1 MFKITRAHVIAGTA
15 VLMLTGCATP
25 AAPTATFSPSET
37 TLDEF
42 FLMRVNSGW
51 QAEERTSEQ
60 KLAAGMRA
68 CEQIQAGVPRDEILA
83 FDATSKPLEHD
94 NAVIVYHAAYIL
106 CPAI

>member
-1 MFKITRAHVIAGTA
+1 MFKITRANVIIAT
-15 VLMLTGCATP
+15 VILMLTGCATP
-25 AAPTATFSPSET
+25 AEPAATFSPSET

-51 QAEERTSEQ
+51 QAEDRTAEQ
-60 KLAAGMRA
+60 QLAAGMRA
-68 CEQIQAGVPRDEILA
+68 CEQIEAGVARDKVLA
-83 FDATSKPLEHD
+83 FDETSDPLEHD